1 MCVEISSE
9 TSLSNY
15 PSNCYV
21 GLSLHSAAAA
31 ICDLPHPTDLDLV
44 PHRRTVGASDES
56 GLGQVQRPTSCDANR
71 CVQFHVTLYYAG
83 RNIYMTDIRVVTA
96 ARIALGLLMP
106 LFGILVKWLVI
117 GRYRAGRYPLWGSM
131 YLKWWIVEQT
141 INIMGKVFLSCQ

>member
-1 MCVEISSE
+1 
-9 TSLSNY
+9 
-15 PSNCYV
+15 
-21 GLSLHSAAAA
+21 
-31 ICDLPHPTDLDLV
+31 
-44 PHRRTVGASDES
+44 
-56 GLGQVQRPTSCDANR
+56 
-71 CVQFHVTLYYAG
+71 
-83 RNIYMTDIRVVTA
+83 MTDIRVVIA